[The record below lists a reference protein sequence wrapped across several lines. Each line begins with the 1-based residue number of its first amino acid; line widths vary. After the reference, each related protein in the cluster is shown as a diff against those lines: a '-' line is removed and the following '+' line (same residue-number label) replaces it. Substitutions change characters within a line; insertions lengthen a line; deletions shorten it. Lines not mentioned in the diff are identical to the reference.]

1 MGSSLLHLER
11 WVPYVVAAGVAL
23 AQTTSPS
30 PLSEAIGGAVD
41 AASADI
47 IPKML
52 TFMGLLVSVALG
64 WAIVRVIRG

>member
-1 MGSSLLHLER
+1 MMHVER
-11 WVPYVVAAGVAL
+11 WLPYVVAVGMAL
-23 AQTTSPS
+23 AQTTSP
-30 PLSEAIGGAVD
+30 LSDAIGGAVD

>member
-1 MGSSLLHLER
+1 MKHLER
-11 WVPYVVAAGVAL
+11 WVPYAVAAGMAL
-23 AQTTSPS
+23 AQTTSP
-30 PLSEAIGGAVD
+30 LSDAIGSAVD
-41 AASADI
+41 AASSDI

>member
-1 MGSSLLHLER
+1 MGTSLLHVER
-11 WVPYVVAAGVAL
+11 WLPYVVAVGVAL
-23 AQTTSPS
+23 AQTTS